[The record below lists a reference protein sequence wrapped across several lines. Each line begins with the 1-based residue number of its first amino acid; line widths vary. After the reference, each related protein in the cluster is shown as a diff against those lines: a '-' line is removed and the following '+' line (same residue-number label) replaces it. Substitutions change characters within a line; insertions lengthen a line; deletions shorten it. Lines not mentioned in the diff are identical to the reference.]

1 MQLTTRQRIAISNC
15 SKYTN
20 LRFAKACSMNQKYWT
35 TVLMGENDQYWVPA
49 TPREASILIKMGY
62 EEVPR
67 TVLAQV
73 A

>member
-1 MQLTTRQRIAISNC
+1 MNARQRIALSNC
-15 SKYTN
+15 SKFSS
-20 LRFAKACSMNQKYWT
+20 LQFAVARSMDQKYWT

-49 TPREASILIKMGY
+49 TPREASILIAMGY